1 MPVLNEAGGMRQIIP
16 LIDRSL
22 FHQILVVDGQ
32 STDGSAKL
40 AREMGCEVYVQK
52 KKGIRH
58 AYTEAWPL
66 IRGVVVVTLSPDGN
80 CKIDLLP
87 QLLSK
92 IKEGYD
98 MVIASRYLDGI
109 KSEDDTLV
117 TRFGNRMFTGLINF
131 LHGSRYTDAM
141 GIYRAY
147 RTQLFYDLKLDQ
159 DASYFPESLI
169 GTVAGVEPLLSIRAA
184 KQKVKAAEILAPEPP
199 RLAGERKLQVFRWG
213 LVYLYQTF
221 RELFR

>member
-1 MPVLNEAGGMRQIIP
+1 MPVLNEAEGMRHILPQ
-16 LIDRSL
+16 LDRSL
-22 FHQILVVDGQ
+22 FDQILVVDGQ
-32 STDGSAKL
+32 STDGSVQC

-66 IRGVVVVTLSPDGN
+66 IRGEVVVTLSPDGN
-80 CKIDLLP
+80 CRIDLLP
-87 QLLSK
+87 ELLSK

-98 MVIASRYLDGI
+98 MVIASRYLGGI
-109 KSEDDTLV
+109 TSEDDTPV
-117 TRFGNRMFTGLINF
+117 TRFGNRLFTGLINF

-147 RTQLFYDLKLDQ
+147 RTRLFYELKLDQ
-159 DASYFPESLI
+159 DASYFPESWI

-184 KQKVKAAEILAPEPP
+184 KHRLKTAEIQAPEPA
-199 RLAGERKLQVFRWG
+199 RLAGERKLQVIRWG
-213 LVYLYQTF
+213 LVYLYQTLK
-221 RELFR
+221 EKIS